1 MKLKTKLTALCA
13 ALLLAVAVSLTAAML
28 WQVREQSYGALF
40 GSTEETLNDLVDDF
54 GTAVYRSSTDGL
66 DSLSRKVLLTY
77 CFRSCSVPGSALVV
91 NGECLSASAQI
102 DPERYLDVRYGGT
115 QSARAC
121 AGGRHFLILGRVT
134 DAWGMDCSV
143 YLAADATYIYSQLW
157 QLSGRFALL
166 ALSIGLLG
174 LGAVYW
180 MISRTLSPLS
190 RLSEAAGSIADGNYS
205 QRVPVV
211 SQDEVGTLA
220 GNFNRMALA
229 VETHVDTLREQ
240 NERQKLFVGAV
251 THELKTPLTVILTNA
266 ELLQEPEYDEQAR
279 SRFVDS
285 IMTMSHQM
293 RGLVESLLELARVD
307 NGGQNMVFSRLNF
320 SELVSDAL
328 LPFEPVY
335 FEKGLTLESNVEE
348 NLFVRGSQQHLKQVA
363 DILLDNAAKYAS
375 ADSTVRVILR
385 RQGSHCLLSVA
396 SAGDA
401 ISKEDLKNIFKRFY
415 RMDKAR
421 SMNHSYG
428 LGLSIAD
435 SIVSKH
441 GGKIWAE
448 SADGVNAFFV
458 QLPTA

>member
-1 MKLKTKLTALCA
+1 MIRRLRVKFICINMAIVTVMLLVIFGMVLHFTHDNLEQQSIRVMQSVMEDHA
-13 ALLLAVAVSLTAAML
+13 APGRPGEFPRQAQLPYFYVS
-28 WQVREQSYGALF
+28 VN
-40 GSTEETLNDLVDDF
+40 TL
-54 GTAVYRSSTDGL
+54 
-66 DSLSRKVLLTY
+66 
-77 CFRSCSVPGSALVV
+77 
-91 NGECLSASAQI
+91 GELSASF
-102 DPERYLDVRYGGT
+102 GGYYDLSDT
-115 QSARAC
+115 ESIQKIITLALNSGEDTGILKGYSLRFQKRTTPFGQTIVFVDMSSELATMRSLTETCIGIGMLGFAV
-121 AGGRHFLILGRVT
+121 FLG
-134 DAWGMDCSV
+134 
-143 YLAADATYIYSQLW
+143 
-157 QLSGRFALL
+157 LSFLL
-166 ALSIGLLG
+166 AKWAIK
-174 LGAVYW
+174 
-180 MISRTLSPLS
+180 P
-190 RLSEAAGSIADGNYS
+190 
-205 QRVPVV
+205 
-211 SQDEVGTLA
+211 
-220 GNFNRMALA
+220 
-229 VETHVDTLREQ
+229 VETAWNQ
-240 NERQKLFVGAV
+240 QRQFVA
-251 THELKTPLTVILTNA
+251 VILTNA

-279 SRFVDS
+279 RRFVDS

-307 NGGQNMVFSRLNF
+307 NGGRNMVFSRLNF

-348 NLFVRGSQQHLKQVA
+348 NLFVKGSQQHLKQVA
-363 DILLDNAAKYAS
+363 DILLDNASKYAS

-448 SADGVNAFFV
+448 SADGVNTFFV
-458 QLPTA
+458 QLPAA

>member
-1 MKLKTKLTALCA
+1 MIRKLRLKFICVNMLIVTLMLTAIFGMVYHLTRQGLETQSEAMLQSVASDAFHPNRPGSPPPEVHLPFFVLELDGNGGLTASGGGYYDLTDQAFLKT
-13 ALLLAVAVSLTAAML
+13 LADA
-28 WQVREQSYGALF
+28 
-40 GSTEETLNDLVDDF
+40 
-54 GTAVYRSSTDGL
+54 
-66 DSLSRKVLLTY
+66 
-77 CFRSCSVPGSALVV
+77 
-91 NGECLSASAQI
+91 
-102 DPERYLDVRYGGT
+102 
-115 QSARAC
+115 
-121 AGGRHFLILGRVT
+121 VT
-134 DAWGMDCSV
+134 DADAPVGVLREYSLRYCRSV
-143 YLAADATYIYSQLW
+143 TPRGERIAFADMSSERATLKNLTETCAAIGVLCFAAFLLISWLLARWAVKPVETAWNQQRQFVADAS
-157 QLSGRFALL
+157 
-166 ALSIGLLG
+166 
-174 LGAVYW
+174 
-180 MISRTLSPLS
+180 
-190 RLSEAAGSIADGNYS
+190 
-205 QRVPVV
+205 
-211 SQDEVGTLA
+211 
-220 GNFNRMALA
+220 
-229 VETHVDTLREQ
+229 
-240 NERQKLFVGAV
+240 
-251 THELKTPLTVILTNA
+251 HELKTPLTVILTNA

-348 NLFVRGSQQHLKQVA
+348 NLFVKGSQQHLKQVA
-363 DILLDNAAKYAS
+363 DILLDNASKYAS

-448 SADGVNAFFV
+448 SANGVNTFFV

>member
-1 MKLKTKLTALCA
+1 MIRRLRAKFICINMAIVTVMMLAILGM
-13 ALLLAVAVSLTAAML
+13 LLHFT
-28 WQVREQSYGALF
+28 R
-40 GSTEETLNDLVDDF
+40 NDLEQQSIRVMQSVMEDR
-54 GTAVYRSSTDGL
+54 AYP
-66 DSLSRKVLLTY
+66 SRPGKFPRQAQLPYFYV
-77 CFRSCSVPGSALVV
+77 SVNTL
-91 NGECLSASAQI
+91 GELSASFGGYYDLTDTEAIQQI
-102 DPERYLDVRYGGT
+102 ITLALNSGEDTGILKDYSLRFQKRTTPFGQTIVFVDMSSELTTMRSLTNTCVIIGVLSFAVFLGL
-115 QSARAC
+115 SFLLARWA
-121 AGGRHFLILGRVT
+121 VKPVET
-134 DAWGMDCSV
+134 AWNQQRQFV
-143 YLAADATYIYSQLW
+143 ADAS
-157 QLSGRFALL
+157 
-166 ALSIGLLG
+166 
-174 LGAVYW
+174 
-180 MISRTLSPLS
+180 
-190 RLSEAAGSIADGNYS
+190 
-205 QRVPVV
+205 
-211 SQDEVGTLA
+211 
-220 GNFNRMALA
+220 
-229 VETHVDTLREQ
+229 
-240 NERQKLFVGAV
+240 
-251 THELKTPLTVILTNA
+251 HELKTPLTVILTNA

-335 FEKGLTLESNVEE
+335 FEKGLTLESNVK
-348 NLFVRGSQQHLKQVA
+348 GSQQHLKQVA
-363 DILLDNAAKYAS
+363 DILLDNASKYAS

-448 SADGVNAFFV
+448 SADGVNTFFV
-458 QLPTA
+458 QLPAA